1 MKLEIK
7 ILLIY
12 VGVLSFVKLF
22 NFLWQID
29 SYSFAVGVSV
39 CILTGILFKAFIEK

>member
-1 MKLEIK
+1 MKKEIK
-7 ILLIY
+7 ILLSY
-12 VGVLSFVKLF
+12 VGVLLFAKLF

-39 CILTGILFKAFIEK
+39 CILTDILFKKFIKK